1 MARELLSL
9 LGMKTNTER
18 DWAGR
23 KTTGNPITYIDR
35 TGQDIGD
42 YHAVVMAAIKADGV
56 FTEDF
61 ADIFK
66 LTRPAGVWI
75 LDFA

>member
-1 MARELLSL
+1 MARMLLWITT
-9 LGMKTNTER
+9 MADNAKR

-23 KTTGNPITYIDR
+23 RTTGNPITYIDR

-42 YHAVVMAAIKADGV
+42 YHAVVMAAIEAGGV

-61 ADIFK
+61 ADIFT

-75 LDFA
+75 LDFV